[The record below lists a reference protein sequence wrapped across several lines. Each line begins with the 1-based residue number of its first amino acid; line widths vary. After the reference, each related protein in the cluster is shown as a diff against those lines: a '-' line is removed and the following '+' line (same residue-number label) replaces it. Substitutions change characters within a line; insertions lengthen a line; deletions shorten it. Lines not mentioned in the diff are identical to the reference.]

1 MIMSDIN
8 DNLMNN
14 KITIILLELCPV
26 ERVDVLTQGE
36 FLNWTTLNSENIF
49 PFLVSDEISAKLV
62 PSNEAKQSE
71 KISFLAILTLSKP
84 I

>member
-1 MIMSDIN
+1 M
-8 DNLMNN
+8 
-14 KITIILLELCPV
+14 
-26 ERVDVLTQGE
+26 
-36 FLNWTTLNSENIF
+36 NWTTLNSENIF